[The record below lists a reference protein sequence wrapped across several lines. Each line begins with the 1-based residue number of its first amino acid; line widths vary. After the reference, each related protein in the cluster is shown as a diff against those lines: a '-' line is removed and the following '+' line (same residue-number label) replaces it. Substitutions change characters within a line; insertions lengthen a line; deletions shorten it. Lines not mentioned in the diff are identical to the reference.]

1 MIKSAGAAIL
11 VLMILAV
18 VFAQQRETTRFARAI
33 PWAQTG
39 VWLKAETHVHTSFSD
54 GGPLDAVIDQ
64 AVANGCDVLAI
75 TDHTDINLKAATP
88 RITRRSRPHAPGRQD
103 C

>member
-1 MIKSAGAAIL
+1 MVKSTCAAIA
-11 VLMILAV
+11 VLISLAAV
-18 VFAQQRETTRFARAI
+18 LGQPRETAPFARAI

-54 GGPLDAVIDQ
+54 GRSLDELVDQ

-75 TDHTDINLKAATP
+75 TDHTDRNLKAATP
-88 RITRRSRPHAPGRQD
+88 EYHAAIER
-103 C
+103 